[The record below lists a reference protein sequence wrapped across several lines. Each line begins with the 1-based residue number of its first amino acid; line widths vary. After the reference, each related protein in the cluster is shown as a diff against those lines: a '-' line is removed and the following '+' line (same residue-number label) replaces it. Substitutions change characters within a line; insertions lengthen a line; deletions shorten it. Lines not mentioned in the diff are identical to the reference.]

1 MRQKRISCKTKQT
14 ENRNLI
20 FCIPVLRTLLTAG
33 GVELIESPDR
43 LCSISVVP
51 GGDKDGGLTEDSWTF
66 QKIERKKE
74 NYSSLLKIY
83 ILALTDPT
91 DTFLIMYKPSKV
103 FTWHFGFQILL
114 RNFERRR
121 GCHAVDISPSCH
133 FWSLNTWHL
142 ARHTHCFSH
151 FNTRRFF
158 LLLPS
163 QNDYTQPLKHHFF
176 LLL

>member
-1 MRQKRISCKTKQT
+1 MRQKRISYKTKQT

-74 NYSSLLKIY
+74 ITQVYLKYTYWLSLVL
-83 ILALTDPT
+83 L
-91 DTFLIMYKPSKV
+91 TFLIMYKLSKV

-114 RNFERRR
+114 RNFERHQ
-121 GCHAVDISPSCH
+121 GCYSVDISPSCH

-151 FNTRRFF
+151 FDTRRFF

-163 QNDYTQPLKHHFF
+163 QNDYTQPLKHNFF
-176 LLL
+176 PLL